1 MAEAN
6 PSAVGALLNGIDLP
20 ASRDEIVRYA
30 DEQGASHAEL
40 AALRVLEEREYES
53 TMDVVEAL
61 SPVQPNLP
69 QPEPAAPRAESGDP
83 PGREQYT
90 R

>member
-6 PSAVGALLNGIDLP
+6 ASAVGALLNGIDLP

-30 DEQGASHAEL
+30 DEQGADSAEL
-40 AALRVLEEREYES
+40 AALRGLQEREYES

-69 QPEPAAPRAESGDP
+69 EPEPRAPRAESGEP

>member
-1 MAEAN
+1 MDEGTAAEIGTLL
-6 PSAVGALLNGIDLP
+6 VGIKLP
-20 ASRDEIVRYA
+20 ATKHEIVSYA
-30 DEQGASHAEL
+30 SEQGAQADEM
-40 AALRVLEEREYES
+40 AALRELEEREYES

-69 QPEPAAPRAESGDP
+69 EPEPRAPRAESGEP